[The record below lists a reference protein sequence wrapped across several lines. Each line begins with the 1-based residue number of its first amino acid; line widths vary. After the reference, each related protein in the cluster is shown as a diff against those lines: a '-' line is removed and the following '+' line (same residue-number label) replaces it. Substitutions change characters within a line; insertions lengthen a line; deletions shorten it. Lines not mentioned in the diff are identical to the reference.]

1 MNTRMV
7 YGSPVF
13 VGEAIGTAQEKKDY
27 VLTKANN
34 CRWDHTPTFAN
45 EHQYL
50 PVSKTVSELTLSEPK
65 PLMDISE
72 LTLPPQVDEI
82 GNVTDN
88 MNEIIKGAI
97 MVGSVI
103 LLIKLLS

>member
-7 YGSPVF
+7 YYGPVF
-13 VGEAIGTAQEKKDY
+13 VGEAIGTPQEKKDY

-50 PVSKTVSELTLSEPK
+50 PVSKTVSELTLSEPQ
-65 PLMDISE
+65 PLMEISA
-72 LTLPPQVDEI
+72 LTLPPQKDE
-82 GNVTDN
+82 VRDN
-88 MNEIIKGAI
+88 MNDLISGAI
-97 MVGSVI
+97 MVGSAI